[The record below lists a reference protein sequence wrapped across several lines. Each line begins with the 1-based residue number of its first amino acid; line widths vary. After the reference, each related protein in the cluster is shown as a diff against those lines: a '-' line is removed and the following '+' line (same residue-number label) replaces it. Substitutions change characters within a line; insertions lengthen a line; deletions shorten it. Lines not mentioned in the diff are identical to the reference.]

1 MRARRVIEAALGEG
15 RKVLNEHESKL
26 VLAEYGIPVTRE
38 RVVRTREEALRA
50 AGEIGY
56 PVVLKI
62 CSHEVTHKQDFGGVH
77 VGIESDKQLLAAYEA
92 VFERARAQ
100 NIEPLFLVQEMVEGG
115 VETLVGSKKDEI
127 FGPTILFGLGGIFT
141 EVLEDFSLRICPIER
156 RDAEEMIREIKGYK
170 ILRGYRNMPPADV
183 EALTDALLKVSKL
196 VTEHPEIKELD
207 INPLFVRERGRGVV
221 AADSL
226 IVLDG

>member
-1 MRARRVIEAALGEG
+1 MIQKIIEAALSEG

-26 VLAEYGIPVTRE
+26 ILAERGIPITRE
-38 RVVRTREEALRA
+38 KVVSTKEEALEA
-50 AGEIGY
+50 AKEIGY

-77 VGIESDKQLLAAYEA
+77 VGIEDDKQLLAAYEA
-92 VFERARAQ
+92 ISERAKAQ
-100 NIEPLFLVQEMVEGG
+100 DIEPLFLVQEMVEGG

-141 EVLEDFSLRICPIER
+141 EVLEDISLRICPIER
-156 RDAEEMIREIKGYK
+156 KDAEEMIQEIKGYK
-170 ILRGYRNMPPADV
+170 ILRGYRNIPPADV
-183 EALTDALLKVSKL
+183 EALVDVLLKVSEL
-196 VTEHPEIKELD
+196 VTEHLEIKELD
-207 INPLFVRERGRGVV
+207 INPLFVRERGKGVV

-226 IVLDG
+226 IILE